1 MDRDRIVTILIVIG
15 IFGGLVGGPIL
26 SLADYYASPE
36 SRFWTFLIPEF
47 IGFGCLILMVIC
59 GKSKQRKKKYQQD
72 GNDNL

>member
-1 MDRDRIVTILIVIG
+1 LDRDRIVTILVVIG

-36 SRFWTFLIPEF
+36 RRFWTFLIPEF

-59 GKSKQRKKKYQQD
+59 GKSKQRKKKYQPD

>member
-1 MDRDRIVTILIVIG
+1 MDRDRIVTILIVVG

-59 GKSKQRKKKYQQD
+59 GKSKQRKKKYQPD